1 METVL
6 FQQRVDAQGWQHE
19 SYGHVNLELLPLRR
33 ALGASDQ
40 PLTVELPIDG
50 QSLRVGAWRAQ
61 VGGATLLLLYSDLEG
76 NPPGLRPLT
85 AQLYGGDLVTRLRQ
99 ELILGIGGVRM
110 LEALGIHPG
119 VLHLGQSVPW

>member
-1 METVL
+1 ML

-61 VGGATLLLLYSDLEG
+61 VGRATLLLLYSDLEG

-85 AQLYGGDLVTRLRQ
+85 AQLT
-99 ELILGIGGVRM
+99 
-110 LEALGIHPG
+110 AAT
-119 VLHLGQSVPW
+119 S